1 MKQIKYVHCVTNGII
16 PSVFS
21 LLLSHK
27 ISRYLLGAI
36 EIVTMTLTELPI
48 LTSAALY
55 TVVSNLRQF
64 DIFKNFSTACN
75 GYSYNTRGTYFNEI
89 LVLYPRS

>member
-1 MKQIKYVHCVTNGII
+1 MKQIKCVHCVTNGII
-16 PSVFS
+16 SSVFS
-21 LLLSHK
+21 LLLFHK
-27 ISRYLLGAI
+27 ILRYLLGTI

-64 DIFKNFSTACN
+64 DIVKNFNTACN
-75 GYSYNTRGTYFNEI
+75 GYSYNTRSAYFNEI

>member
-1 MKQIKYVHCVTNGII
+1 
-16 PSVFS
+16 
-21 LLLSHK
+21 
-27 ISRYLLGAI
+27 
-36 EIVTMTLTELPI
+36 MTLTELPI

-64 DIFKNFSTACN
+64 DIVKNFNTAYN
-75 GYSYNTRGTYFNEI
+75 GYSYNTRSAYFNEI